1 MMPTPPGATTRGRG
15 GTVVRKGQT
24 LIHSFLFPVDNV
36 SRDVPARK
44 IQSQFQL
51 NPLNSHKQQ
60 SFFLSYSNPLF
71 FF

>member
-1 MMPTPPGATTRGRG
+1 MPTPPGATTRGRG